1 MIHKLSDVK
10 SKKIGENTSVWQY
23 TVILEDAVVGDN
35 CNICSNVFIEND
47 VKIGHLV
54 TVKNG
59 AKLFDGLKIHDNVFV
74 GPNVVF
80 TNDKY
85 PRSKKHLTNQKT
97 TIVMKGS
104 SIGAGSIILTGVK
117 IGEFSMIGA
126 GSIVTKDVEPYSIVA
141 GNPAKK
147 IGLIDKL
154 GEVKWKQKNFH
165 I

>member
-23 TVILEDAVVGDN
+23 TVILEDAVIGDN

-59 AKLFDGLKIHDNVFV
+59 AKLFDGIKIHDNVFV

-154 GEVKWKQKNFH
+154 GEVK
-165 I
+165 

>member
-1 MIHKLSDVK
+1 M
-10 SKKIGENTSVWQY
+10 
-23 TVILEDAVVGDN
+23 
-35 CNICSNVFIEND
+35 
-47 VKIGHLV
+47 
-54 TVKNG
+54 
-59 AKLFDGLKIHDNVFV
+59 
-74 GPNVVF
+74 F

-85 PRSKKHLTNQKT
+85 PRSKKHLTNKKD

-154 GEVKWKQKNFH
+154 GEVK
-165 I
+165 